1 MKISS
6 CICIDLGI
14 PKSKKEN
21 LGNMLFQL
29 ELYKEAIGSFD
40 LTGLGKSKDTQRL
53 TAEYFFMWGLSFCFY
68 YR

>member
-40 LTGLGKSKDTQRL
+40 LTGLGKKQRH
-53 TAEYFFMWGLSFCFY
+53 TEVKCRIFFHVGFKFLLLL
-68 YR
+68 